1 MVDVAVC
8 ITSHLLVCFVF
19 FPPCVPTPP
28 TATFIAAAE
37 PSSEIFNSF
46 DRLMLLAKGEV
57 AYFGPADES
66 IAYFERIGL
75 PCPTYSNPADHYLSM
90 LDPMVGAGRDC

>member
-1 MVDVAVC
+1 MR
-8 ITSHLLVCFVF
+8 T
-19 FPPCVPTPP
+19 
-28 TATFIAAAE
+28 E
-37 PSSEIFNSF
+37 PSSEIFSSF